1 MIAPDYDVVVV
12 GGGPAGSSAAAH
24 LARAGHGV
32 LLLEKASFPRQKLCG
47 EFLSTEV
54 AGLCSNLGV
63 LNDVVDAGARRIS
76 TLELT
81 GLDGPA
87 FRCRLPGAAYS
98 LSRRSFDHL
107 LFQHARRTGADACD
121 GEGVRTIHGDLTR
134 GFQVETGARTV
145 TASVVLG
152 AYGRRSR
159 LDRHLQRTFLE
170 RKSSY
175 VGFKAPF
182 SGPVREGTIELHTF
196 DTGYCGLLGD
206 EEGRVNV
213 CWLARASRLRKAG
226 GTPESMLTGV
236 LSANPHLR
244 RRFGDLHRQ
253 GAFLAVGQLSFMPKD
268 LFVADVCMI
277 GDAAGMIAPL
287 CGDGMGMALRSGE
300 MAAAL
305 VDAYLSGGCTAD
317 AFRTAY
323 RSNWTREFA
332 VRMHIGRWLNG
343 ILTNSTLS
351 TWAVRAARRVPSV
364 AGAVISATR
373 G

>member
-1 MIAPDYDVVVV
+1 MNALDHDVVIV

-24 LARAGHGV
+24 LAREGHDV

-63 LNDVVDAGARRIS
+63 LNDMVEAGARRIS

-81 GLDGPA
+81 GMDGPA
-87 FRCRLPGAAYS
+87 FRCRLPGTAYA
-98 LSRRSFDHL
+98 LSRRSFDNL
-107 LFQHARRTGADACD
+107 LFQHARRAGAHACD
-121 GEGVRTIHGDLTR
+121 GESVRSIHGDLQQ
-134 GFQVETGARTV
+134 GFRVETDSRTV
-145 TASVVLG
+145 TATVVLG

-159 LDRHLQRTFLE
+159 LDRHLQRGFLE
-170 RKSSY
+170 RQTSF

-196 DTGYCGLLGD
+196 DMGYCGLIGD
-206 EEGRVNV
+206 ECGTVNV
-213 CWLARASRLRKAG
+213 CWLARADRLREAG
-226 GTPESMLTGV
+226 GSPESMLGSV
-236 LSANPHLR
+236 LSTNPHLR
-244 RRFGDLHRQ
+244 ARFGELDRV
-253 GAFLAVGQLSFMPKD
+253 GAFLAVGQLSFMPKS
-268 LFVADVCMI
+268 LFVSDVCMI

-300 MAAAL
+300 MAASL
-305 VDAYLSGGCTAD
+305 VDAYLSGRCSAG
-317 AFRTAY
+317 AFKSAY
-323 RSNWTREFA
+323 RTRWTREFA
-332 VRMHIGRWLNG
+332 MRMRIGRWLNG
-343 ILTNSTLS
+343 VLTRSTLS
-351 TWAVRAARRVPSV
+351 TWAVKAARRAPRV